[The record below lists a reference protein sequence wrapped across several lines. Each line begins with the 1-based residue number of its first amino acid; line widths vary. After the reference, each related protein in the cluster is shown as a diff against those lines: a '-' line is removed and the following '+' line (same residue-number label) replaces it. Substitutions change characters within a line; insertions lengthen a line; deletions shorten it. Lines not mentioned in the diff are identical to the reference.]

1 MTQPRADTQD
11 KTQVLTG
18 VVELP
23 PPAPLGKRFRG
34 ALLHPATGPAW
45 VLTYVADELWAAFAG
60 RRITVTG
67 VPHYPEGQALVAP
80 HLRPVSWRIEQPGPE
95 DSIVEVGPEQ
105 RLRGVFER
113 QAQPAGS
120 KLAGE
125 LVTRFVADGG
135 GSFLLSHAPEPL
147 PLGRPVEL
155 RARPVEPSPVVARM
169 GGPYLW
175 VFEITER

>member
-1 MTQPRADTQD
+1 MTETREDSRA
-11 KTQVLTG
+11 KLQVITG

-23 PPAPLGKRFRG
+23 QPSPTGKRFRG
-34 ALLHPATGPAW
+34 VLLHPETGPAW
-45 VLTYVADELWAAFAG
+45 VLTYTADELWAAFAG
-60 RRITVTG
+60 RRVTVTG
-67 VPHYPEGQALVAP
+67 APYQPEGQALLSL
-80 HLRPVSWRIEQPGPE
+80 HLRPVSWRIEAPGPG

-125 LVTRFVADGG
+125 LTTRFVAESG
-135 GSFLLSHAPEPL
+135 GSFLLAHAPEPL
-147 PLGRPVEL
+147 PLGRAVEL
-155 RARPVEPSPVVARM
+155 RARPVEPSPLAARL